1 MNCHVEGTHE
11 LITADTTGVLKL
23 WDLGPGCVQTFQT
36 EHTKGDE
43 NDMTGFQA
51 LTHVKLKAKI
61 LPKINLIIEL
71 LCHQEHLFFDQYRTR
86 VDPVTDDLPPRIM
99 LLNDLN
105 LTLFISSLC
114 TVKIWDLIL
123 GTRKNTFYNIT
134 DSDITAA
141 CLDDRRRKFFVGTA
155 EGRMSCHNYANG
167 ALMKKF
173 SKINGR
179 VIAMRYDHGGR
190 LLYVHRYKVE

>member
-1 MNCHVEGTHE
+1 MNCHAVEGTHE

-23 WDLGPGCVQTFQT
+23 WDLRTFGCVQTFQT
-36 EHTKGDE
+36 EHTKGDL

-51 LTHVKLKAKI
+51 LTHVKLKAKDPTQDKPDYRVI
-61 LPKINLIIEL
+61 CATKNIF
-71 LCHQEHLFFDQYRTR
+71 FFDQYRTR

-123 GTRKNTFYNIT
+123 GTRKNTFHNIT
-134 DSDITAA
+134 EQDITAA

-155 EGRMSCHNYANG
+155 EGRG
-167 ALMKKF
+167 
-173 SKINGR
+173 
-179 VIAMRYDHGGR
+179 
-190 LLYVHRYKVE
+190 